1 MGYSP
6 SWDQLFGIGAMD
18 SQTLSDLLQSP
29 ESSTLDFKATSYD
42 LSDSRQKRNF
52 AKDIASLANTPREDD
67 AYLILGVKKFPDG
80 SHDLWGIDGKLDDAD
95 LQSVAYSLLEPAL
108 QFSYQPIRHC
118 GVLLGVIA
126 IPPGQ
131 RYPVAPRRTQGDGFV
146 EGSIYFR
153 RGSQNAAASA
163 IEQGWI
169 WDWFRERI
177 DSASFHDFLT
187 ESDSAHRQRLDADA
201 LLHGPVEALGLAS
214 KADEAQRLAGESPED
229 AVGLYEEITEALRRR
244 FPGQANQFDQL
255 RAKALRDAGST
266 ETSHDLLI
274 KLAVREIYEL
284 ARPQL
289 SPAVAHELAELHSE
303 VDLVRQAR
311 AGALIH
317 FGRCHEYSGELER
330 LAEWFDILGPDD
342 EYSPVIATLLV
353 EAAVADRGF
362 QIVLERKDVLL
373 KVKTDGT
380 ASSGPRLRA
389 ALGDAGIPGIWR
401 DLIREVK
408 ALHFPP
414 AEGAFVCLRGAR
426 WCSWNGQLEEA
437 ESLYRLAMTLGAEAD
452 LDLDVE
458 NALWALTALY
468 SLRRSLEDMSRTN
481 RAALSIEGTRSY
493 VTTNKRTRERTYRY
507 LANGELPNAH
517 LWTQFRLLESI
528 RSGCL
533 MDELETH
540 GILSRIYDQSGE
552 SLDALEHAIFGGA
565 EKRIKDLARG
575 VDEWPEYMV
584 DMVCGDAIWV
594 RRTACQALEHVGD
607 LAPPNIATELFAE
620 LTGWFRKDLDFV
632 EMAPLVLK
640 ALGALV
646 LDAADDDIEQL
657 MPVLEQLAVRAP
669 ETYKLTDPGVL
680 TLAARLYR
688 FRPAFMKQAAS
699 ILAEMSIGSHTAD
712 WSRALNECG
721 DETGELVE
729 AFQRVAER
737 EGIDQAGPLSDLWHV
752 AAPTGTI
759 WTQRLQYVD
768 DYTLGERSS
777 HPIGVDFVVPAD
789 FLRKQE
795 PETLWNYVDKL
806 VEIGCDDDELA
817 INRASALAAAASA
830 TEVLQTVQKRH
841 VFDRVRSLLE
851 QPIPIS
857 EMDRFHASTQHP
869 LSRFQVS
876 FGDTTDVQKS
886 VGWLLGKSAT
896 CRNECAAAMN
906 IALGWVRSGDVGL
919 QGTGASILCLPN
931 LTSEPAIVLE
941 LSRHTNPSVRRAA
954 AWLSQGSQE
963 LTVLERLA
971 SDPDRNVRIA
981 VVKALPSVGSMN
993 PDAYERMRACLIGD
1007 QSAIVR
1013 ACASMLEKYGDVPP
1027 TPSGTS

>member
-1 MGYSP
+1 
-6 SWDQLFGIGAMD
+6 MD
-18 SQTLSDLLQSP
+18 SKTLSELLQQP
-29 ESSTLDFKATSYD
+29 ESRTLDFKATSYD
-42 LSDSRQKRNF
+42 LANRRQKRNF
-52 AKDIASLANTPREDD
+52 AKDIASLANTPREVD

-80 SHDLWGIDGKLDDAD
+80 THDLWGIDGKIDDAD
-95 LQSVAYSLLEPAL
+95 LQNVAYSLLEPAL

-118 GVLLGVIA
+118 GVLLGVIT
-126 IPPGQ
+126 IPIPSAH
-131 RYPVAPRRTQGDGFV
+131 RMPVTPRMTLDYGFV
-146 EGSIYFR
+146 QSSIYFR
-153 RGSQNAAASA
+153 RGSQNAAAST
-163 IEQGWI
+163 IEQKGI
-169 WDWFRERI
+169 WDWLHGQI
-177 DSASFHDFLT
+177 NSATFEDFLN
-187 ESDSAHRQRLDADA
+187 ERDASQRRLVVDA

-214 KADEAQRLAGESPED
+214 KTEEAEILAGGSPKD
-229 AVGLYEEITEALRRR
+229 VVGLYEEIAEAVRRR
-244 FPGQANQFDQL
+244 FPGQADQFDQL

-266 ETSHDLLI
+266 KTSHDLLI
-274 KLAVREIYEL
+274 KLAMREIYEL
-284 ARPQL
+284 AKPQL
-289 SPAVAHELAELHSE
+289 SRALAHELTELHSE

-317 FGRCHEYSGELER
+317 FGRCHEYAGELER
-330 LAEWFDILGPDD
+330 LAEWFDVLGPTD

-353 EAAVADRGF
+353 EAAVADRRF
-362 QIVLERKDVLL
+362 QVVLDRSDVLL
-373 KVKTDGT
+373 KVKTDDT

-389 ALGDAGIPGIWR
+389 ALADAGIQGIWD
-401 DLIREVK
+401 DLIREAK

-481 RAALSIEGTRSY
+481 RAALSIEGTRSF
-493 VTTNKRTRERTYRY
+493 VTANTRTREHTYRY

-517 LWTQFRLLESI
+517 LWTQYRLLESI

-540 GILSRIYDQSGE
+540 EILSRIYDQSGE
-552 SLDALEHAIFGGA
+552 STDALEHAILGGG
-565 EKRIKDLARG
+565 EKRVKDLARR

-584 DMVCGDAIWV
+584 DMLRSDAIWV
-594 RRTACQALEHVGD
+594 RKTACQALEYIGD
-607 LAPPNIATELFAE
+607 LAPPSIARKLFAE
-620 LTGWFRKDLDFV
+620 LTGWFHKDLDFT

-640 ALGALV
+640 ALGAVV
-646 LDAADDDIEQL
+646 LDATDDDIEQL

-669 ETYKLTDPGVL
+669 ATYKLTDPGVL

-688 FRPAFMKQAAS
+688 FRPAFKKRASS
-699 ILAEMSIGSHTAD
+699 ILAEMSIGSHTGD

-721 DETGELVE
+721 DNTGELVE
-729 AFQRVAER
+729 AFQRVGER
-737 EGIDQAGPLSDLWHV
+737 EGVDQAGPLSDLGHV
-752 AAPTGTI
+752 AVPTQTI

-768 DYTLGERSS
+768 DYTLGERSG
-777 HPIGVDFVVPAD
+777 HPIGADFGVPAD
-789 FLRKQE
+789 FLKKQE
-795 PETLWNYVDKL
+795 PKTLWNYVDKL
-806 VEIGCDDDELA
+806 VAIGCDDGELA

-830 TEVLQTVQKRH
+830 SEVLQTVQKKH
-841 VFDRVRSLLE
+841 VFERVRSLVE

-869 LSRFQVS
+869 LSRFQIS
-876 FGDTTDVQKS
+876 FGDATDVQKS

-896 CRNECAAAMN
+896 SLDQCAAATEF
-906 IALGWVRSGDVGL
+906 ALSWVRSGDVAL
-919 QGTGASILCLPN
+919 QQTGASILCLPN
-931 LTSEPAIVLE
+931 LTSDPSTILE
-941 LSRHTNPSVRRAA
+941 LSRHTNPSVRRTA

-963 LTVLERLA
+963 LAVLEQLV
-971 SDPDRNVRIA
+971 SDPDRRVRIA
-981 VVKALPSVGSMN
+981 VVEALSAVGPMD
-993 PDAYERMRACLIGD
+993 PDAYEQIRAYLNAD

-1013 ACASMLEKYGDVPP
+1013 ACASTLEKD
-1027 TPSGTS
+1027 

>member
-1 MGYSP
+1 
-6 SWDQLFGIGAMD
+6 MD
-18 SQTLSDLLQSP
+18 SKTLSELLQRP

-67 AYLILGVKKFPDG
+67 AYLILGVKKFSDG
-80 SHDLWGIDGKLDDAD
+80 THELRGIDGKLDDAD
-95 LQSVAYSLLEPAL
+95 LQSVAYSLLKPAL

-118 GVLLGVIA
+118 GVLLGVIT

-131 RYPVAPRRTQGDGFV
+131 RLPVTPRRTQGDGFFV
-146 EGSIYFR
+146 EGRIYFR
-153 RGSQNAAASA
+153 RGSQNAPASM
-163 IEQGWI
+163 IEQQRI
-169 WDWFRERI
+169 WLWFLGRT
-177 DSASFHDFLT
+177 DSASVQDFLT
-187 ESDSAHRQRLDADA
+187 ESDSAHRRRLDADA
-201 LLHGPVEALGLAS
+201 LLHGPVEALGITS
-214 KADEAQRLAGESPED
+214 MVEEAQRLVAKSPDE
-229 AVGLYEEITEALRRR
+229 AVGLYEEIANALRER
-244 FPGQANQFDQL
+244 FPGQVDRFDQL
-255 RAKALRDAGST
+255 RASALRDAGHP
-266 ETSHDLLI
+266 EGSHDLLI
-274 KLAVREIYEL
+274 ELAVREVYEL

-289 SPAVAHELAELHSE
+289 SRALAHELTELHSE

-330 LAEWFDILGPDD
+330 LVEWFDILGPAD
-342 EYSPVIATLLV
+342 EYSSVIATLLV
-353 EAAVADRGF
+353 EATVADRRF
-362 QIVLERKDVLL
+362 QIVLDRKDVLL
-373 KVKTDGT
+373 KVKVEGT
-380 ASSGPRLRA
+380 ASSGPRLRV

-401 DLIREVK
+401 DLIREAK
-408 ALHFPP
+408 AFQFPP

-458 NALWALTALY
+458 NALWALTSLY
-468 SLRRSLEDMSRTN
+468 SLRRSLEDTFRTN
-481 RAALSIEGTRSY
+481 RMALSVEGTRSFL
-493 VTTNKRTRERTYRY
+493 TANTRTREHTYRY
-507 LANGELPNAH
+507 LANGELPDAH

-540 GILSRIYDQSGE
+540 EILSRIYDQSGE
-552 SLDALEHAIFGGA
+552 SLDALEHAILGGA

-584 DMVCGDAIWV
+584 DMVRSDAPWV
-594 RRTACQALEHVGD
+594 RKTACQSLEYVGD
-607 LAPPNIATELFAE
+607 LAPPSIARELFAE
-620 LTGWFRKDLDFV
+620 LTGWFHKDLDFV
-632 EMAPLVLK
+632 EMAPPVLK

-646 LDAADDDIEQL
+646 LDAADDDIKQL

-669 ETYKLTDPGVL
+669 ETYKLTDPSVL

-729 AFQRVAER
+729 AFQQVAER
-737 EGIDQAGPLSDLWHV
+737 EGIEQAGPLSDLWHV

-777 HPIGVDFVVPAD
+777 HPIGVDFIVPAD

-806 VEIGCDDDELA
+806 VAIGCDDHELA

-830 TEVLQTVQKRH
+830 TEVLQTVQKQH
-841 VFDRVRSLLE
+841 MFERVRYLVE

-869 LSRFQVS
+869 LSRFQIS
-876 FGDTTDVQKS
+876 FGGATDVQKS

-896 CRNECAAAMN
+896 GPDECAAATK
-906 IALGWVRSGDVGL
+906 IALGWVRSGDAAL

-931 LTSEPAIVLE
+931 LPSQPASILE
-941 LSRHTNPSVRRAA
+941 LSRHTNPSVRRGA
-954 AWLSQGSQE
+954 AWLSGGSLE
-963 LTVLERLA
+963 LTVLEQLA
-971 SDPDRNVRIA
+971 CDPDRSVRIA
-981 VVKALPSVGSMN
+981 AVEALPSVRSMN
-993 PDAYERMRACLIGD
+993 PDTYERIRACLIAD

-1013 ACASMLEKYGDVPP
+1013 ACASMLEKDRDVLPAP
-1027 TPSGTS
+1027 TRTS